1 MEIFDD
7 LLRDGEPESMTRA
20 SSTDLVCLVEAVED
34 MWEVALRYADT
45 RISDL
50 ERLSVYD
57 DFYISIWSG
66 ELLCIPDD
74 ISDRSEKELWIDRE
88 DELLLFYDFYTRVVV
103 SEGGR
108 EEYFHIL
115 FFWIFDVIA
124 SEEEECIHD
133 T

>member
-1 MEIFDD
+1 M
-7 LLRDGEPESMTRA
+7 SRA
-20 SSTDLVCLVEAVED
+20 SSTDLVCLIEAVED
-34 MWEVALRYADT
+34 MWEIALRYADT

-50 ERLSVYD
+50 ERLSTYD
-57 DFYISIWSG
+57 DFYISIWSS
-66 ELLCIPDD
+66 ELFCIPDD
-74 ISDRSEKELWIDRE
+74 ISDCSEKELWINRE
-88 DELLLFYDFYTRVVV
+88 YELLFFYDFYTRVIV

-124 SEEEECIHD
+124 GEEEERIHD